1 MCLQYCRSFL
11 GNRSITQPA
20 SHGGIITSS
29 WWSLLVVL
37 PSHSLPFPWSLC
49 TSSHSFFLLWSI
61 PLGTILSVCS
71 DVYIS
76 QNVQSCFLIITA
88 SSAMCLQ
95 MPWCYHH
102 LNLSI
107 ISFKCHYT
115 NLCFF
120 GPGTS
125 LSAIQLLSA
134 LIGQEHLPEHKI
146 RGKWKGWS
154 VVNITCCRTYS
165 NQAS

>member
-1 MCLQYCRSFL
+1 M
-11 GNRSITQPA
+11 
-20 SHGGIITSS
+20 GGIITSS

-49 TSSHSFFLLWSI
+49 TSSHSFLLLWSI
-61 PLGTILSVCS
+61 PLGIILSVCS

-76 QNVQSCFLIITA
+76 QNVQSCFLIIAA
-88 SSAMCLQ
+88 SSAVCLQ
-95 MPWCYHH
+95 MPWCYHP
-102 LNLSI
+102 LNFSI
-107 ISFKCHYT
+107 FSFKYHYT

-146 RGKWKGWS
+146 RGKWKGWR